1 MKLNEMSPVLT
12 PVISKKASKTLNA
25 VKKAIKPFGK
35 ADVQMNVLSE
45 TSVEIVAEFQ
55 HWLRSETI
63 DEVYDEM
70 KYVINKADEEGHLFS
85 VDVGNGVGADFVEAI
100 LSGLR
105 PGMPVKAEAFFP
117 TIAYEVK
124 WKNVMKK

>member
-45 TSVEIVAEFQ
+45 TSVEIIADFQ
-55 HWLRSETI
+55 RWLPPETI